1 MNYLFPPPQDTQR
14 LVAQALA
21 EDLTPLGDLSST
33 ILPDEQ
39 IAIASWVARDAGVL
53 AGTYC
58 VEEVV
63 HQLGDNLTLTW
74 EYEEGDPFQANTTLG
89 SISGRLADIVTAERV
104 SLNFMSHL
112 SGIATRVSAWVTV
125 AAGRVQV
132 VDTRKTLPGYRSL
145 QKAAVRAGG
154 GRNHRGNLSDWIML
168 KDNHLV
174 GVDIATAVRRANEL
188 WPGRVVEVETESAA
202 QAVTA
207 LEAGAD
213 IIMLDNFK
221 PEEIAAT
228 AANLTDI
235 AKDMGVTRPMIEA
248 SGGITLE
255 MLDEV
260 AQADID
266 IVSSSSLTAG
276 ANPVDIGLDI
286 RLSS

>member
-1 MNYLFPPPQDTQR
+1 MNYLLPPPQDTQR

-33 ILPDEQ
+33 VLPGDQ
-39 IAIASWVARDAGVL
+39 IAVASWVARDAGVL

-63 HQLGDNLTLTW
+63 RQLGDQLTLTW
-74 EYEEGDPFQANTTLG
+74 EYDEGDPFQANTNLG
-89 SISGRLADIVTAERV
+89 SISGRLSDIVTAERV

-125 AAGRVQV
+125 AADRVQV

-188 WPGRVVEVETESAA
+188 WPGRVVEVETETTA
-202 QAVTA
+202 QAITA

-221 PEEIAAT
+221 PEEIKSAAVE
-228 AANLTDI
+228 LTEV
-235 AKDMGVTRPMIEA
+235 AKDKGITRPLIEA

-255 MLDEV
+255 LLDEV